1 MQIDRTNAIEVGLY
15 SYKNFVTLNKRQIDS
30 VWEWR
35 NHPDIRKYMY
45 NSDIISYENHLR
57 FLEALFEREDVAY
70 WLVAKGEQVVG
81 VTNLTS
87 IDLKTSRAEL
97 GYYIIPDMLN
107 SGIGLEF
114 AYTNMLFAFS
124 YIGCDSLF
132 GGIDKRNI
140 NAIMLDSYLGCQL
153 DSEDV
158 ENINNISYIRW
169 ILSSVDFFGN
179 KDNLNDIRQFVRYMK
194 AKKQYF
200 NYFKKNA

>member
-1 MQIDRTNAIEVGLY
+1 MQIDRTNTIEVGLY

-70 WLVAKGEQVVG
+70 WLVAKGERVVG

-124 YIGCDSLF
+124 YI
-132 GGIDKRNI
+132 
-140 NAIMLDSYLGCQL
+140 LD
-153 DSEDV
+153 V
-158 ENINNISYIRW
+158 NW
-169 ILSSVDFFGN
+169 IL
-179 KDNLNDIRQFVRYMK
+179 KM
-194 AKKQYF
+194 
-200 NYFKKNA
+200 

>member
-1 MQIDRTNAIEVGLY
+1 M
-15 SYKNFVTLNKRQIDS
+15 
-30 VWEWR
+30 
-35 NHPDIRKYMY
+35 
-45 NSDIISYENHLR
+45 
-57 FLEALFEREDVAY
+57 EALFEREDVAY
-70 WLVAKGEQVVG
+70 WLVAKGERVVG

-124 YIGCDSLF
+124 YIVCDSLF

-140 NAIMLDSYLGCQL
+140 NAIMFDSYLGWQL
-153 DSEDV
+153 DSDDV

-194 AKKQYF
+194 AKKQNF

>member
-1 MQIDRTNAIEVGLY
+1 MQIDRTNTIEVGLY

-70 WLVAKGEQVVG
+70 WLVAKGERVVG

-97 GYYIIPDMLN
+97 GY
-107 SGIGLEF
+107 
-114 AYTNMLFAFS
+114 
-124 YIGCDSLF
+124 
-132 GGIDKRNI
+132 
-140 NAIMLDSYLGCQL
+140 
-153 DSEDV
+153 
-158 ENINNISYIRW
+158 
-169 ILSSVDFFGN
+169 
-179 KDNLNDIRQFVRYMK
+179 
-194 AKKQYF
+194 
-200 NYFKKNA
+200 